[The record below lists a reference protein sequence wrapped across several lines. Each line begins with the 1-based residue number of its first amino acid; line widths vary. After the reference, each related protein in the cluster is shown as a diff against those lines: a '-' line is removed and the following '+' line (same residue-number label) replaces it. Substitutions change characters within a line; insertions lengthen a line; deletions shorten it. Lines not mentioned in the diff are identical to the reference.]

1 MSFPCC
7 AVPPCQSERTAD
19 TSPRTQHKYPDSLRP
34 SESVMR
40 AFCRDYSNIKTV

>member
-19 TSPRTQHKYPDSLRP
+19 TSPRTQHKYPDSVRP
-34 SESVMR
+34 SDSTGGVSHES
-40 AFCRDYSNIKTV
+40 FLQGLL